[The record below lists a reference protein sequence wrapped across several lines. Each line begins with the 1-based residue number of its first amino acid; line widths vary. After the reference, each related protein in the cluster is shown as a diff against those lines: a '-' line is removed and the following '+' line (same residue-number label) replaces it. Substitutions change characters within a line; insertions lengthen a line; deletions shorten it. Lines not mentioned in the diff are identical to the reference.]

1 MGDVVGRRMLVL
13 VVAILMVVSLLPAVG
28 LAAAEAAPSRWD
40 SALDYDLE
48 RVRAALTRGA
58 ERVGAPPA
66 KAAEYM
72 SDRVTGWRHSTEPVA
87 LEQPDGSTFRARALD
102 VEDGGG
108 QATLDGYLIARAVS
122 GWWHYGVRQDN
133 GRIVPT
139 DAVAGRDDAPKAALA
154 TRMPAAFKTQLAEFV
169 ENSEQLRQFKNSQ
182 ALAQAAQAAEDGE
195 PVVFKIPALMY
206 EVNNAAPDSGDTSAD
221 AFQEGN
227 TPEHFERQLS
237 GIGTTETGTVT
248 EMYLEQSFGKM
259 VIEIDVYG
267 PYSGALS
274 QMPCFFGTNGAPITG
289 DTLGLGGLGSRG
301 MAQEAVRLADPEVDF
316 GQYDNNNDGWLD
328 FLTILHS
335 GPDAAATGNPCEVW
349 SHYFGSIAGEP
360 TTETQDT
367 NSEGEPVLVGPV
379 LTIPEIDLQI
389 GVTTHEI
396 MHALGEPDYYGT
408 AGTAGTGDWDLGAGG
423 SWSGIPA
430 QTNPVHFNPVM
441 KINFG
446 WVEPTVVDKT
456 TLDQALRPRASYPDL
471 LQVPL
476 RIAAAGSDEAA
487 LCDQAPVGVPN
498 QNTAFYTEAG
508 DCLVEGFLIENVNAT
523 SAAWN
528 DCVFEPADF
537 DRQSPGSGLM
547 VWQWDFVNY
556 ESLGNNNVLRP
567 MLDIEE
573 FDRRDARQ
581 DVGTGATR
589 GEPLDAFWGDPVGI
603 SGATQVAPAGG
614 EGLPET
620 QTWTVTSPP
629 TGGAQPAEPVQEWE
643 AADVPKGTGMVV
655 RLEWG
660 QQTDDWDLSVEQFV
674 DEEWV
679 EVASSASGAPQT
691 SEEVTIFDFAAGD
704 RFRALAYNWLG
715 PTSPNAEVS
724 VEYSTVGLTQ
734 LGPAGTR
741 NNDLEQTGW
750 QFTNIKPNDYNGLAN
765 EARLPRTPIRL
776 DLIKHDDTTVDVS
789 GDFVHRS
796 GESVE
801 PYVAGQKM
809 TLATNVYNH
818 GGKAVQGATFA
829 LYDRDPGLDAKPL
842 ATRTVDLGAYARD
855 EVEFEYTPTRG
866 RNDLYVVAAA
876 PGDMV
881 AGNNIVRTELDAYAG
896 PDASKILIVDN
907 DFGWTFEQD
916 YEAVFNTMG
925 VGYDIVEGE
934 PTTGVMERYDA
945 VVWLTTT
952 QSGDEGVLS
961 SDAADYIAQYLDG
974 GGRLWMASTRAA
986 GYMTTR
992 NPEWQAGYF
1001 GLLIEQNLLNSPGT
1015 VTGLGGPIGGTRAF
1029 ELGYMDGR
1037 PYIDYGQIPEEGV
1050 KGTATGLFS
1059 HELIPIAESDPV
1071 DVVATSVEGSAEAG
1085 GFRTVYGL
1093 PINLVLDPA
1102 ERVKLMEEVLAF
1114 FDVAPGGAAADAL
1127 SVRFNR
1133 FQHVQDG
1140 EPWSVNIGAVA
1151 PDGVDKVELMHRPYG
1166 TTPWRSL
1173 ELSQAPGGLYSGTIP
1188 GNQIPNNGLEYFARV
1203 TSGDDVIEVDGG
1215 AQLPDVASAPY
1226 GDSVNDPRCAAQ
1238 CNAEQVPNSG
1248 FTDIAGNTHEVNI
1261 ECIAWYGITVGTT
1274 ETTYSP
1280 ALPITRGQ
1288 MASYIARLAVEGGL
1302 TLPSNP
1308 RDAFTDDG
1316 RSVHQANINAL
1327 AAMKLVKGTSP
1338 RRFDPNGHVTRA
1350 QMATF
1355 IASVHRAA
1363 VGSLP
1368 AAGRDHFPDDNGN
1381 THEANINALADLGVV
1396 RGRNGRYF
1404 PAEAVSRAQMASFV
1418 MQDLGLQI
1426 DAAVAYF
1433 GGAAVTLES
1442 TETTAGGEL
1451 AGAVA
1456 SNKRLVSLVATG
1468 CGNNNQNVAV
1478 TTEGRFTVTVGAE
1491 EAETC
1496 DLTLAAT
1503 TRRPGVRGDRQ
1514 TVTYAFAIT
1523 VTEGEAAAG

>member
-1 MGDVVGRRMLVL
+1 MVISVL
-13 VVAILMVVSLLPAVG
+13 PSVAV
-28 LAAAEAAPSRWD
+28 AAPKAAPSPWD

-58 ERVGAPPA
+58 EHVGAPPA
-66 KAAEYM
+66 KAAKYM
-72 SDRVTGWRHSTEPVA
+72 SDRVTGWRHSTEPVT
-87 LEQPDGSTFRARALD
+87 LEQPDGSTFRARGLD
-102 VEDGGG
+102 VEEGGG
-108 QATLDGYLIARAVS
+108 QATLDGYLITQADS
-122 GWWHYGVRQDN
+122 GWWHYGARRDN
-133 GRIVPT
+133 GRIRAL
-139 DAVAGRDDAPKAALA
+139 DAVVGRDDAPRAALA
-154 TRMPAAFKTQLAEFV
+154 SRMPAAFKSQLAEFV
-169 ENSEQLRQFKNSQ
+169 ENSEQLRQFMNSQ
-182 ALAQAAQAAEDGE
+182 AIAQAAQAAEEGE

-206 EVNNAAPDSGDTSAD
+206 EVNNAQPDSGDTTAD
-221 AFQEGN
+221 DFQEGN
-227 TPEHFERQLS
+227 TPEHFEQMLS
-237 GIGTTETGTVT
+237 GIGTTDTGTVT

-259 VIEIDVYG
+259 IIEIDVYG

-274 QMPCFFGTNGAPITG
+274 EIPCFFGTEGAPITG
-289 DTLGLGGLGSRG
+289 DQLGLGGLGSRG
-301 MAQEAVRLADPEVDF
+301 MAQESVRLADPEVDF
-316 GQYDNNNDGWLD
+316 GAYDNNNDGWLD

-335 GPDAAATGNPCEVW
+335 GPDAAATGNPCHVW

-360 TTETQDT
+360 TTETQDQ
-367 NSEGEPVLVGPV
+367 NSEGEPVIVGPV

-389 GVTTHEI
+389 GVTAHEI

-446 WVEPTVVDKT
+446 WIEPTVIDKT
-456 TLDQALRPRASYPDL
+456 ALDQALRPRASYPDL

-476 RIAAAGSDEAA
+476 RVAKAGSEEAA
-487 LCDQAPVGVPN
+487 LCDQAPVGIPN

-508 DCLVEGFLIENVNAT
+508 DCLVEGFLIENANAT

-528 DCVFEPADF
+528 DCMFQPADF
-537 DRQSPGSGLM
+537 DRQLYGSGLV
-547 VWQWDFVNY
+547 VWHWDFVNY

-581 DVGTGATR
+581 DLGTGVTR
-589 GEPLDAFWGDPVGI
+589 GQPLDAFWGDPVGI

-614 EGLPET
+614 EGLPEP

-629 TGGAQPAEPVQEWE
+629 TGGSQPAEPVQEWE
-643 AADVPKGTGMVV
+643 APDVPKGTGMVV

-679 EVASSASGAPQT
+679 EVASSAGGAPQT

-715 PTSPNAEVS
+715 PTSPTAEVT

-750 QFTNIKPNDYNGLAN
+750 QVTNIRPNDYNGLAH
-765 EARLPRTPIRL
+765 EARLPRTPITL
-776 DLIKHDDTTVDVS
+776 DLIKHDETTVDVS
-789 GDFVHRS
+789 GDFLHRS

-801 PYVAGQKM
+801 PYVAGQKT

-829 LYDRDPGLDAKPL
+829 LFDRDPASGAKAL
-842 ATRTVDLGAYARD
+842 ATQTVDLGGFARD
-855 EVEFEYTPTRG
+855 EVEFEYTPKRG
-866 RNDLYVVAAA
+866 RNNLYVVAAA

-881 AGNNIVRTELDAYAG
+881 AGNNVVRTELDAYAG

-916 YEAVFNTMG
+916 YEAVFNTLG
-925 VGYDIVEGE
+925 IGYDIVEGE

-952 QSGDEGVLS
+952 VSGDEGVLS
-961 SDAADYIAQYLDG
+961 PDAADYIAKYLDG

-992 NPEWQAGYF
+992 NPEWQAAYF

-1015 VTGLGGPIGGTRAF
+1015 ITGLGGPIGGTRAM

-1037 PYIDYGQIPEEGV
+1037 PYIDYGQVPTEGV
-1050 KGTATGLFS
+1050 KGKATGLFS
-1059 HELIPIAESDPV
+1059 HELIPIAEEDPV
-1071 DVVATSVEGSAEAG
+1071 DVVATSVEGAADAG

-1102 ERVKLMEEVLAF
+1102 ERVKLTEEVLAF
-1114 FDVAPGGAAADAL
+1114 FGVAPGGTNPEAL

-1140 EPWSVNIGAVA
+1140 EPWRVNVGAVS
-1151 PDGVDKVELMHRPYG
+1151 PGGVDKVELMHRPYG

-1188 GNQIPNNGLEYFARV
+1188 GDQIPNNGLEYFARI
-1203 TSGDDVIEVDGG
+1203 TSGNQVIEVDGG
-1215 AQLPDVASAPY
+1215 SQLPDVASAPY
-1226 GDSVNDPRCAAQ
+1226 GDSVNDARCAAQ
-1238 CNAEQVPNSG
+1238 CDAPQVPDSG

-1274 ETTYSP
+1274 ATTYSP

-1302 TLPSNP
+1302 TLPVDP
-1308 RDAFTDDG
+1308 RNAFIDDS
-1316 RSVHQANINAL
+1316 RNVHERNINAL
-1327 AAMKLVKGTSP
+1327 AAMGLVKGVSA
-1338 RRFDPNGHVTRA
+1338 RRYDPNGRVTRA
-1350 QMATF
+1350 QMASF
-1355 IASVHRAA
+1355 IARVHAA
-1363 VGSLP
+1363 ATGGMP
-1368 AAGRDHFPDDNGN
+1368 AATQDHFPDDNGN
-1381 THEANINALADLGVV
+1381 THEANINALAELGVV
-1396 RGRNGRYF
+1396 RGRNGKYF
-1404 PAEAVSRAQMASFV
+1404 PAQAVSRAQMASFV

-1426 DAAVAYF
+1426 AEGVAYF
-1433 GGAAVTLES
+1433 GGAAVTLER
-1442 TETTAGGEL
+1442 TEAPAGGSIP
-1451 AGAVA
+1451 GTVA
-1456 SNKRLVSLVATG
+1456 TNKRITSLIAGG
-1468 CGNNNQNVAV
+1468 CGNDKRKVDVNR
-1478 TTEGRFTVTVGAE
+1478 EGGFTVPVGAQE
-1491 EAETC
+1491 SESC
-1496 DLTLAAT
+1496 DLALTVT
-1503 TRRPGVRGDRQ
+1503 TRRPGFRGDNQ
-1514 TVTYAFAIT
+1514 TVSYAFTIT
-1523 VTEGEAAAG
+1523 VTAPS